1 MRLWVYTDKCSCEIF
16 VDMWMFDISGYAMV
30 VFGYK
35 WLYVDI
41 GVVLCMLLK
50 IYVDTWLV

>member
-1 MRLWVYTDKCSCEIF
+1 MCLWVYTDKCSYEIL
-16 VDMWMFDISGYAMV
+16 VDMWMFDICGYAKI

-35 WLYVDI
+35 WLYVDV
-41 GVVLCMLLK
+41 GELCMRLK